1 MLDDFLTQIGP
12 EEGEEEYEMMQE
24 YFKSCKKASRESH
37 DDNDDSYAAEED
49 CDGI

>member
-24 YFKSCKKASRESH
+24 YFKSCKRRIR
-37 DDNDDSYAAEED
+37 DDTRRI
-49 CDGI
+49 GIYIWC